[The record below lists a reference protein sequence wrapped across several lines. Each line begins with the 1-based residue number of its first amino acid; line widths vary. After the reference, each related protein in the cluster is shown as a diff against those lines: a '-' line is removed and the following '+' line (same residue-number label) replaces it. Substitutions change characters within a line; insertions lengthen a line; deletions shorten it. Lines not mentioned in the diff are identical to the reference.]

1 MQQII
6 IPLVIV
12 YHTAGLRLHGNPPL
26 PLNVQFI
33 QDLLIASRLNRASEF
48 EQPVTE
54 RTLPMINMCHYTEI
68 PESFDWYVFYT
79 PLKLR
84 DCPGSLSASCH
95 RGGKGSGLGEEPGS
109 ILGSD
114 RAR

>member
-1 MQQII
+1 
-6 IPLVIV
+6 
-12 YHTAGLRLHGNPPL
+12 
-26 PLNVQFI
+26 
-33 QDLLIASRLNRASEF
+33 
-48 EQPVTE
+48 
-54 RTLPMINMCHYTEI
+54 MINMCHYTEI

-95 RGGKGSGLGEEPGS
+95 RGGKGPGLGEEPGS

-114 RAR
+114 RAREPQELQWASLHLWNGAWN